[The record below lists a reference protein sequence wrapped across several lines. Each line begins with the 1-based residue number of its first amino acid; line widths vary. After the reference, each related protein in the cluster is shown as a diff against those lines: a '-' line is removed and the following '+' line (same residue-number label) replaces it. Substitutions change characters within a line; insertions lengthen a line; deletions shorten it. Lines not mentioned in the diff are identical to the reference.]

1 MTTAVFTKYAI
12 RKVTQMN
19 IKRFTRLVLPVTIA
33 GVLVLSGCS
42 TDGGAAS
49 GGAASGG
56 DATATGSVVL
66 SNSFIGNAWRQTM
79 VDNVKTSASQAV
91 DAGLASELKV
101 VNSNND
107 VADQISQIQS
117 LILERPKVILLLAA
131 SPTALNGVIQTACDA
146 GIKVVAFDAS
156 VTADCAYKLAP
167 DWVAF
172 GHETM
177 KVVADRMG
185 GTGNVVLVHGVDG
198 TDVDLGMYQGW
209 TEELKQNYPDINIV
223 GEVSGNWDDATT
235 QSAVSGVLSTAGK
248 IDGVMA
254 YVSSY
259 GVTQAFAAANLPIP
273 VVYGSNQGTFLK
285 WWAEQ
290 NAANGYST
298 ESAME
303 GPAISQAAY
312 WIGVALAN
320 GDDFDKNLIY
330 PTFKITDDTVADFA
344 SKTANDAFADQVW
357 TQESVM
363 KQWPTK

>member
-1 MTTAVFTKYAI
+1 MKPGNFARIATPLALAS
-12 RKVTQMN
+12 
-19 IKRFTRLVLPVTIA
+19 VLMIT
-33 GVLVLSGCS
+33 GCS
-42 TDGGAAS
+42 ATSATTGG
-49 GGAASGG
+49 GGEGAL
-56 DATATGSVVL
+56 ATGSVVL
-66 SNSFIGNAWRQTM
+66 SNSFIGNAWRQAM
-79 VDNVKTSASQAV
+79 VDNVTKSAADAV
-91 DAGLASELKV
+91 AGSRASDLKI

-107 VADQISQIQS
+107 VAEQISQIQS

-156 VTADCAYKLAP
+156 VTAECAYKLAP
-167 DWVAF
+167 DWVSF
-172 GHETM
+172 GRETM
-177 KVVADRMG
+177 KVVADKMG
-185 GTGNVVLVHGVDG
+185 GKGNVVLVHGVTG
-198 TDVDLGMYQGW
+198 TDVDLGMFQGW
-209 TEELKQNYPDINIV
+209 NDELNANYPGIKIV
-223 GEVSGNWDDATT
+223 GEVDGNWDDATT

-259 GVTQAFAAANLPIP
+259 GVTQAFAAANLPVP

-312 WIGVALAN
+312 WIGVNLAD
-320 GDDFDKNLIY
+320 GKEFDKKLVY
-330 PTFKITDDTVADFA
+330 PTFKITDKTVAEYA
-344 SKTANDAFADQVW
+344 GKTSNDAFADQVW
-357 TQESVM
+357 TEESVLAE
-363 KQWPTK
+363 WPTK

>member
-1 MTTAVFTKYAI
+1 MKIGKMSRIVAPI
-12 RKVTQMN
+12 M
-19 IKRFTRLVLPVTIA
+19 LVGALA
-33 GVLVLSGCS
+33 LSGCS
-42 TDGGAAS
+42 AAGGET
-49 GGAASGG
+49 SGG
-56 DATATGSVVL
+56 DATSAGSIVL

-79 VDNVKTSASQAV
+79 VDNVNKSADEAV
-91 DAGLASELKV
+91 AAGFASELKV

-107 VADQISQIQS
+107 VAEQISQIQS

-156 VTADCAYKLAP
+156 VTAECAYKLAP

-172 GHETM
+172 GRETM
-177 KVVADRMG
+177 KVVADKMDG
-185 GTGNVVLVHGVDG
+185 EGNVVLVRGVDG

-209 TEELKQNYPDINIV
+209 TEELKSNYPKIAIV

-235 QSAVSGVLSTAGK
+235 QSAISGVLSTAGQ

-259 GVTQAFAAANLPIP
+259 GVTQAFEAANLPIP

-290 NAANGYST
+290 NAASGYST

-312 WIGVALAN
+312 WIGVNLAN
-320 GDDFDKNLIY
+320 GKEFDKNLVY

-344 SKTANDAFADQVW
+344 SKTDNDAFADQVW
-357 TQESVM
+357 TQDLVLKE
-363 KQWPTK
+363 WPSK

>member
-1 MTTAVFTKYAI
+1 MKLGKLVRIAV
-12 RKVTQMN
+12 
-19 IKRFTRLVLPVTIA
+19 PVALTSA
-33 GVLVLSGCS
+33 LLLTGCS
-42 TDGGAAS
+42 SNSASPTSGSEDGALAA
-49 GGAASGG
+49 
-56 DATATGSVVL
+56 GSIVL

-79 VDNVKTSASQAV
+79 VDDVTKSAKEAV
-91 DAGLASELKV
+91 AAGKASEIKI

-107 VADQISQIQS
+107 VAEQISQIQS

-156 VTADCAYKLAP
+156 VSAECAYKLAP

-172 GHETM
+172 GRETM
-177 KVVADRMG
+177 KVVADKMG
-185 GTGNVVLVHGVDG
+185 GKGNVVLVHGVTG
-198 TDVDLGMYQGW
+198 TDVDLGMFQGW
-209 TEELKQNYPDINIV
+209 NDELKANYPNIKVV
-223 GEVSGNWDDATT
+223 GEVDGNWDDATT
-235 QSAVSGVLSTAGK
+235 QSAMSGVLSTAGQ

-290 NAANGYST
+290 KAANGYST

-312 WIGVALAN
+312 WIGVNLAN
-320 GDDFDKNLIY
+320 GKEFDKNLIY
-330 PTFKITDDTVADFA
+330 PTFKITDETVDKFA
-344 SKTANDAFADQVW
+344 AETANDAFADQVW
-357 TQESVM
+357 DEASVLA
-363 KQWPTK
+363 QWPTK

>member
-1 MTTAVFTKYAI
+1 MKI
-12 RKVTQMN
+12 RT
-19 IKRFTRLVLPVTIA
+19 ITRIVAPVALVGA
-33 GVLVLSGCS
+33 LVLSGCS
-42 TDGGAAS
+42 TDSGATTE
-49 GGAASGG
+49 G
-56 DATATGSVVL
+56 DATTPGAIVL

-79 VDNVKTSASQAV
+79 VDDVNKSSAEAV
-91 DAGLASELKV
+91 AAGLASEIKV

-107 VADQISQIQS
+107 VAEQISQIQS
-117 LILERPKVILLLAA
+117 LILDQPKVILLLAA

-156 VTADCAYKLAP
+156 VTAECAYKLAP

-177 KVVADRMG
+177 KVVADKMG
-185 GTGNVVLVHGVDG
+185 GTGNVILVHGVDG

-209 TEELKQNYPDINIV
+209 TEELASNYPDISIV

-235 QSAVSGVLSTAGK
+235 QSAVSGVLSTAGQV
-248 IDGVMA
+248 DGVMA

-320 GDDFDKNLIY
+320 GEDFDKNLVY
-330 PTFKITDDTVADFA
+330 PTFKITDETVADFA
-344 SKTANDAFADQVW
+344 ASTANDAFADQVW

-363 KQWPTK
+363 KQWPAK

>member
-1 MTTAVFTKYAI
+1 MKI
-12 RKVTQMN
+12 GKISR
-19 IKRFTRLVLPVTIA
+19 
-33 GVLVLSGCS
+33 VLVPIAFVSALALSGCS
-42 TDGGAAS
+42 ASSAGTSSADAATS
-49 GGAASGG
+49 A
-56 DATATGSVVL
+56 GSIVL

-79 VDNVKTSASQAV
+79 VDDVNKSAAAAKAAGQAS
-91 DAGLASELKV
+91 DLKV

-107 VADQISQIQS
+107 VAEQISQIQS
-117 LILERPKVILLLAA
+117 LILDKPKVILLLAA

-156 VTADCAYKLAP
+156 VTAPCAYKMAP
-167 DWVAF
+167 DWVKF

-177 KVVADRMG
+177 KVVADKMG
-185 GTGNVVLVHGVDG
+185 GKGNVVLVHGVVG

-209 TEELKQNYPDINIV
+209 NEELKSNYPNIKIV
-223 GEVSGNWDDATT
+223 GEVNGNWDDATT
-235 QSAVSGVLSTAGK
+235 QSAISGALSTAGK
-248 IDGVMA
+248 VDGVMA

-290 NAANGYST
+290 NKANGYST

-312 WIGVALAN
+312 WIGVNLAN
-320 GDDFDKNLIY
+320 GKEFDKNLVY
-330 PTFKITDDTVADFA
+330 PTFKITDATVAEVSA
-344 SKTANDAFADQVW
+344 KTANDAFADQTW
-357 TQESVM
+357 DEASVL
-363 KQWPTK
+363 KQWPAK